1 MAGSE
6 EVLSKRRL
14 WRKHILIFVCLGT
27 QIFQFDRLTKKLD
40 DLVEQGEI
48 KEEIFAQI
56 GAAQYLPQN
65 YKYKKFVDKDQFEK
79 YQDQAN
85 LIIAHGGTGA
95 LVGASKKG
103 KNIIAV
109 PRLAKY
115 GEHVDDHQLQV
126 VKILAEEGYVRA
138 VYDIDNLGTVIQEAL
153 EKPIEKVY
161 NRESNVISIIEK
173 YINSL

>member
-1 MAGSE
+1 M
-6 EVLSKRRL
+6 
-14 WRKHILIFVCLGT
+14 IFVCLGT

-40 DLVEQGEI
+40 ELVEQGII
-48 KEEIFAQI
+48 KDEIFAQI
-56 GAAQYLPQN
+56 GEAKYLPQN
-65 YKYKKFVDKDQFEK
+65 YKFKKFVDKEEFER
-79 YQDQAN
+79 YQNKAD

-126 VKILAEEGYVRA
+126 VKVLEDEGYIRA
-138 VYDIDNLGTVIQEAL
+138 VYDIEELASVVSEAIRN
-153 EKPIEKVY
+153 PICKSY
-161 NRESNVISIIEK
+161 MRESNVLKIIEE
-173 YINSL
+173 YINNL